1 MRRPPPVYTRCP
13 VPTLRLLAVASA
25 ALAAPLALAQ
35 PFTLTQRI
43 APFEVTERAAE
54 GPLAYPFLGGFD
66 EPKPQWVDLDGDG
79 DQDLVVLDLGRALLL
94 YENVGGPDALVPR
107 PGALDAVDV
116 QGGWFQFGDA
126 DGDGDLD
133 LLLNAGFGQVA
144 YWRNEGTPQAPAYV
158 LAESPLLGTDG
169 QPVGLEDLNM
179 PDLADV
185 DGDGDLDL
193 LGGRTDQGTIAFYR
207 HDGLSGGVPRFTF
220 VTNSYGDLV
229 IFEFDPQCPGDDAA
243 PGTPTRN
250 ANRHGQNG
258 LAFVDLEADG
268 DLDLF
273 WGDFFSYGVRYFRS
287 GGGADLTFVTEDF
300 PRGEDDLDNG
310 FFVPAFGDADGDGDL
325 DLLYGNLRGFCG
337 GREPQTRID
346 NTLYYE
352 NTGSRTA
359 PVYERRTDRFLR
371 TFDLGTKTTGPA
383 VGDFDGDGDP
393 DVVLGVGIDPDLP
406 ASTTRR
412 SALHY
417 LRNDGTATAP
427 ELVEVEADL
436 FGLDFGQGAE
446 YAPAAGD
453 LNGDGTPDLLVAD
466 FNGRF
471 AVFLSPGG
479 PAPVQD
485 FVRSDALLADVRQQ
499 SVPRPALGDLD
510 GDGDL
515 DLLIGRF
522 NGAVAFWRNV
532 GTPQAARFERETEDL
547 LGAEDLFSVAPALGD
562 LDGDG
567 DPDLVVG
574 YQLGGVR
581 LFRNDG
587 GLAFTE
593 VGRFDA
599 GTRRP
604 TPTLADL
611 DGDGDVDLLVG
622 TESGGLLYYESL
634 LRVGAEPPPA
644 PAARFRAY
652 PNPSAGAVTFDVS
665 ALPAG
670 GTVEIV
676 DVLGRRVARLPVA
689 STAARVRWD
698 AGAEAGLYVAR
709 LLSREGAVVATAR
722 LSVVR

>member
-1 MRRPPPVYTRCP
+1 MPNLR
-13 VPTLRLLAVASA
+13 TLAATAVC
-25 ALAAPLALAQ
+25 LAAPLAAAQ
-35 PFTLTQRI
+35 PFSFARQI
-43 APFEVTERAAE
+43 APFDVREDGADA
-54 GPLAYPFLGGFD
+54 PLAYPFLGGFD

-79 DQDLVVLDLGRALLL
+79 DDDLVVLDLGRELLF
-94 YENVGGPDALVPR
+94 YESLGGPETLVPR
-107 PGALDAVDV
+107 PGALASVDV
-116 QGGWFQFGDA
+116 QGGWFQFGDV
-126 DGDGDLD
+126 DGDGDFD
-133 LLLNAGFGQVA
+133 LLMSAGFGQVA
-144 YWRNEGTPQAPAYV
+144 FWRNDGTPQAAAFV
-158 LAESPLLGTDG
+158 LAESPLLRSDG
-169 QPVGLEDLNM
+169 QPVGLESANM

-207 HDGLSGGVPRFTF
+207 HDGVSGGVPQYTF
-220 VTNSYGDLV
+220 VTNAYGDLV
-229 IFEFDPQCPGDDAA
+229 IFEFDPQCPGSGVA
-243 PGTPTRN
+243 PGTPSRSG
-250 ANRHGQNG
+250 NRHGQNG

-287 GGGADLTFVTEDF
+287 GGGADLTFVTEDY
-300 PRGEDDLDNG
+300 PNGEDDQDNG
-310 FFVPAFGDADGDGDL
+310 FFIPAFGDPDGDGDL

-337 GREPQTRID
+337 GRELQTRID

-352 NTGSRTA
+352 NVGSRTA
-359 PVYERRTDRFLR
+359 PAYERRTDRFLR

-393 DVVLGVGIDPDLP
+393 DVVLAVGIDPDLP
-406 ASTTRR
+406 GTALRR

-417 LRNDGTATAP
+417 LRNDGTPGAP
-427 ELVEVEADL
+427 ALVEVETDL

-453 LNGDGTPDLLVAD
+453 LNGDGTPDLIVAD

-471 AVFLSPGG
+471 AVSLSPGG
-479 PAPVQD
+479 PAPIQD

-515 DLLIGRF
+515 DLLIGRS
-522 NGAVAFWRNV
+522 NGAIAFWENV
-532 GTPQAARFERETEDL
+532 GTAQAAQFERVTEDL
-547 LGAEDLFSVAPALGD
+547 LGADDLFGVAPALGD

-574 YQLGGVR
+574 YQRGEVR

-587 GLAFTE
+587 ALAFAE
-593 VGRFDA
+593 VARFDA
-599 GTRRP
+599 GARRP

-611 DGDGDVDLLVG
+611 DGDGDPDLLAG

-634 LRVGAEPPPA
+634 LRLDTVPPPA
-644 PAARFRAY
+644 PPARFRAY
-652 PNPSAGAVTFDVS
+652 PNPSAGAVTFDVG
-665 ALPAG
+665 ALTMG

-676 DVLGRRVARLPVA
+676 DVLGRSVARLPVTGGA
-689 STAARVRWD
+689 ERVRWD
-698 AGAEAGLYVAR
+698 TAAEAGLYVAR
-709 LLSREGAVVATAR
+709 LVSREGAVVATAR